1 MECFS
6 TYMQFHP
13 VLVTGNLVLSPFLLR
28 GVFKSPLESWEARM
42 PELIADLCH
51 SPYVDD
57 LISRKL
63 TVDEARK
70 LKKEATEAR
79 GSYRNWA
86 PLVTQG
92 RMEFVMQPSSFRKGL
107 VTTRARLSKQGLTE
121 LKLELVTAHM
131 ITT

>member
-1 MECFS
+1 
-6 TYMQFHP
+6 MQFHP

-28 GVFKSPLESWEARM
+28 GVFKSHLESWEARIT
-42 PELIADLCH
+42 ELMADLCH
-51 SPYVDD
+51 SPYVYD

-92 RMEFVMQPSSFRKGL
+92 RMEFVMQPSSFWKGL
-107 VTTRARLSKQGLTE
+107 PQE
-121 LKLELVTAHM
+121 LDYPNRDSLN
-131 ITT
+131 